1 MESQRE
7 DIVDIVAGL
16 ARLVKIKSACHMAI
30 KNVLKVLAEALA
42 VFIGAEHLWRTR

>member
-7 DIVDIVAGL
+7 DNLDIVAVGD
-16 ARLVKIKSACHMAI
+16 RPVKIKSAGHMAI
-30 KNVLKVLAEALA
+30 ENVLKVAAEALA